1 MTLRALRLT
10 RRRLLAGVLAVPLLA
25 AGSAAAINFIHT
37 PRLPDD
43 HPLGPADRLTVR
55 GEPFFWAGVN
65 YPWKTGQDFGTGGW
79 GHSGVSEP
87 TTYQEVDIDFAN
99 MAAQGVRVVKWRVFS
114 DGRYSPKFADDG
126 SVTGLDDY
134 FFADLDAALEIAA
147 RHNIYLVLTLL
158 SSGFWTADCG
168 TADVHL
174 GGHATTLSD
183 PVKRRTLVQ
192 QGMLPLLQRV
202 AKSDRVIAFE
212 IIAEPEWGIQELHTE
227 SDARKKLPLSVLRDF
242 IGESVTAIHQHTAAL
257 ATVES
262 NRFSNMQAWQGLH
275 LDYYSFSWY
284 DWLEPYEPLATPAAA
299 AKLDRP
305 ILLGEYPAGRSTY
318 YALPDVLD
326 IAAQQG
332 YAGAFAWSY
341 WGGDGLSQWR
351 SAAPGY
357 SSWVRDRWDAVNLG
371 NSTLPPDMAVSEEF
385 YPYSYQDLAVRV
397 EGDAVVAEMKISVP
411 SGAPYVPHGY
421 LYQMGNTQPLQ
432 DVRLT
437 AARGESGRLEA
448 RFPEV
453 ADARSYS
460 ISFGIFDRAGAL
472 QKWFGDVAAF
482 AVQDGALAAPKVDV
496 LASELG
502 CGG

>member
-1 MTLRALRLT
+1 
-10 RRRLLAGVLAVPLLA
+10 
-25 AGSAAAINFIHT
+25 
-37 PRLPDD
+37 
-43 HPLGPADRLTVR
+43 
-55 GEPFFWAGVN
+55 
-65 YPWKTGQDFGTGGW
+65 
-79 GHSGVSEP
+79 
-87 TTYQEVDIDFAN
+87 
-99 MAAQGVRVVKWRVFS
+99 
-114 DGRYSPKFADDG
+114 
-126 SVTGLDDY
+126 
-134 FFADLDAALEIAA
+134 
-147 RHNIYLVLTLL
+147 
-158 SSGFWTADCG
+158 
-168 TADVHL
+168 
-174 GGHATTLSD
+174 
-183 PVKRRTLVQ
+183 
-192 QGMLPLLQRV
+192 
-202 AKSDRVIAFE
+202 
-212 IIAEPEWGIQELHTE
+212 
-227 SDARKKLPLSVLRDF
+227 
-242 IGESVTAIHQHTAAL
+242 
-257 ATVES
+257 
-262 NRFSNMQAWQGLH
+262 
-275 LDYYSFSWY
+275 
-284 DWLEPYEPLATPAAA
+284 
-299 AKLDRP
+299 
-305 ILLGEYPAGRSTY
+305 
-318 YALPDVLD
+318 VLD